1 MIWMNTLLLLGVV
14 THLSGAGGWEGSP
27 RIYADDGAGDRGDGA
42 VWTAPNRDGD
52 RLSVVVPRVVVVGIA
67 GAIRSGVD
75 GMGEGLERR
84 WDDAVE
90 TAWRE
95 FRQRLADRLAELE
108 GGGLVIVDTGP
119 DDPAAAWCQV
129 LVADGVLLVE
139 AMRGGETEL
148 SEELEVREVD
158 RAAVMVVEALREAYG
173 VLHPVLLD
181 ADGLERDGAVRPLPP
196 EPQPDEPDL
205 DRAVQPSSVEEVR
218 ALIDLA
224 VSDAYEEAP
233 EWDDDGDLPLPTE
246 DRLVWVLVHKEAP
259 RVLLSCL
266 LVDDVAD
273 EQAALAEVNRL
284 NRSEFGLTFFLADQR
299 ISVTRELGLGV
310 AVPSAVRGEIMR
322 LLSQVDGWARDL
334 GDRVRAAPEPARER
348 TGSRFETAYAVMA
361 ELEREKR
368 GSVGPATMVRIFGND
383 TGLLL
388 KAVRITEKR
397 RREARTRARE
407 AHVQGQRTREKVARA
422 RHDYLRD
429 LTSRMRAGLRL
440 MVDAPVRKVQ
450 LDQLALFDEDEA
462 GTTR

>member
-1 MIWMNTLLLLGVV
+1 M
-14 THLSGAGGWEGSP
+14 
-27 RIYADDGAGDRGDGA
+27 GD
-42 VWTAPNRDGD
+42 
-52 RLSVVVPRVVVVGIA
+52 
-67 GAIRSGVD
+67 
-75 GMGEGLERR
+75 ELERR

-95 FRQRLADRLAELE
+95 FRQRLADRLAEM
-108 GGGLVIVDTGP
+108 GSGGLVMVDTGP
-119 DDPAAAWCQV
+119 DDPAAPWCQV
-129 LVADGVLLVE
+129 LVADGVLIVE
-139 AMRGGETEL
+139 AMSSTATEVSL
-148 SEELEVREVD
+148 ELAAGHVD
-158 RAAVMVVEALREAYG
+158 EAAVLVVDALRDRFG
-173 VLHPVLLD
+173 VLHPVYLD
-181 ADGLERDGAVRPLPP
+181 AEGLEPEGAVRPLPP
-196 EPQPDEPDL
+196 TPRPEEPDL
-205 DRAVQPSSVEEVR
+205 DEAVQPSSVEEVR

-224 VSDAYEEAP
+224 VADAYDEAP
-233 EWDDDGDLPLPTE
+233 EWDDEGDLPLPTE

-284 NRSEFGLTFFLADQR
+284 NRTEFGLTFFLAEQR

-310 AVPSAVRGEIMR
+310 ATPQAVRGEIMR

-334 GDRVRAAPEPARER
+334 GDRVRTAPAPARER
-348 TGSRFETAYAVMA
+348 TGSRFETAYAVLA
-361 ELEREKR
+361 ELEREER

-388 KAVRITEKR
+388 KAIRITEKR

-407 AHVQGQRTREKVARA
+407 AQVQVQGTREKVACA

-429 LTSRMRAGLRL
+429 LTARMRAGLRL

-450 LDQLALFDEDEA
+450 VDQLALFDEDEA
-462 GTTR
+462 GTNR

>member
-1 MIWMNTLLLLGVV
+1 M
-14 THLSGAGGWEGSP
+14 
-27 RIYADDGAGDRGDGA
+27 GD
-42 VWTAPNRDGD
+42 
-52 RLSVVVPRVVVVGIA
+52 
-67 GAIRSGVD
+67 
-75 GMGEGLERR
+75 ELERR

-95 FRQRLADRLAELE
+95 FRQRLADRLAEL
-108 GGGLVIVDTGP
+108 GSGGLVMVDTGP
-119 DDPAAAWCQV
+119 DDPAAPWCQV
-129 LVADGVLLVE
+129 LVADGVLIVE
-139 AMRGGETEL
+139 AMSSTATEV
-148 SEELEVREVD
+148 SVELTAGHVD
-158 RAAVMVVEALREAYG
+158 EAAVLVVDALRDRFG
-173 VLHPVLLD
+173 VLHPVYLD
-181 ADGLERDGAVRPLPP
+181 AEGLETEGAVRPLPP
-196 EPQPDEPDL
+196 TPQPAEPDL
-205 DRAVQPSSVEEVR
+205 DEAVQPSSVEEVR

-224 VSDAYEEAP
+224 VADAYDEAP
-233 EWDDDGDLPLPTE
+233 EWDDEGDLPLPTE

-284 NRSEFGLTFFLADQR
+284 NRTEFGLTFFLAEQR

-310 AVPSAVRGEIMR
+310 AAPAAVRGEIMR

-334 GDRVRAAPEPARER
+334 GDRVRTAPAPARER
-348 TGSRFETAYAVMA
+348 TGSRFETAYAVLA
-361 ELEREKR
+361 ELEREER

-388 KAVRITEKR
+388 KAIRITEKR

-429 LTSRMRAGLRL
+429 LTARMRAGLRL

-450 LDQLALFDEDEA
+450 VDQLALFDEDEA
-462 GTTR
+462 GTNR

>member
-1 MIWMNTLLLLGVV
+1 MGDELG
-14 THLSGAGGWEGSP
+14 
-27 RIYADDGAGDRGDGA
+27 
-42 VWTAPNRDGD
+42 
-52 RLSVVVPRVVVVGIA
+52 
-67 GAIRSGVD
+67 
-75 GMGEGLERR
+75 RR
-84 WDDAVE
+84 WDDAVQ

-108 GGGLVIVDTGP
+108 DGGLVMVDTGP

-129 LVADGVLLVE
+129 LVSDGLLHVE
-139 AMRGGETEL
+139 AMRDAETDL
-148 SEELEVREVD
+148 SEELEAREVD
-158 RAAVMVVEALREAYG
+158 RAAVMVVEVLRETYG
-173 VLHPVLLD
+173 VLHPVYLV
-181 ADGLERDGAVRPLPP
+181 ADGLEPEGAVRPLPP
-196 EPQPDEPDL
+196 TPRPEEPDL

-218 ALIDLA
+218 GLVDLA
-224 VSDAYEEAP
+224 VAGVLDEAP

-284 NRSEFGLTFFLADQR
+284 NRTEFGLTFFLAEQR

-322 LLSQVDGWARDL
+322 LMSQVDGWARDL
-334 GDRVRAAPEPARER
+334 GERVRTVPQPARER

-361 ELEREKR
+361 ELEREER

-388 KAVRITEKR
+388 KAIRITEKR

-429 LTSRMRAGLRL
+429 LTARMRAGLRL

-462 GTTR
+462 GTSR

>member
-1 MIWMNTLLLLGVV
+1 VG
-14 THLSGAGGWEGSP
+14 
-27 RIYADDGAGDRGDGA
+27 
-42 VWTAPNRDGD
+42 DGD
-52 RLSVVVPRVVVVGIA
+52 RLSVVVPRVVLVGIA
-67 GAIRSGVD
+67 GAIRSGVE
-75 GMGEGLERR
+75 GMGDGLERR

-95 FRQRLADRLAELE
+95 FRQRLADRLAEM
-108 GGGLVIVDTGP
+108 GAGGLVMVDTGP
-119 DDPAAAWCQV
+119 DDPAAPWCQV

-139 AMRGGETEL
+139 AMRDAETDL
-148 SEELEVREVD
+148 SEELEAREVD
-158 RAAVMVVEALREAYG
+158 RAAVMVVEVLREVYG
-173 VLHPVLLD
+173 VLHPVYLD
-181 ADGLERDGAVRPLPP
+181 AEGLEPEGAVRPLPP
-196 EPQPDEPDL
+196 TPRPEEPDL
-205 DRAVQPSSVEEVR
+205 DQAVQPSSVEEVR

-224 VSDAYEEAP
+224 VADAYDEAP

-284 NRSEFGLTFFLADQR
+284 NRTEFGLTFFLAEQR

-310 AVPSAVRGEIMR
+310 ATPAAVRGEIMR

-334 GDRVRAAPEPARER
+334 GERVRTAPAPARER
-348 TGSRFETAYAVMA
+348 TGSRFETAYAVLA
-361 ELEREKR
+361 ELEREER

-388 KAVRITEKR
+388 KAIRITEKR

-429 LTSRMRAGLRL
+429 LTARMRAGLRL

-462 GTTR
+462 GTNR